1 MQPAV
6 AGSAPEWEEL
16 ATLFRDLVQEAA
28 ASAGMLF
35 LLPSREPVLHLSMLY
50 GMSWHIAAP
59 WARIRV
65 EEAIPAAEAVRDRR
79 LVWVGTPEQLAL
91 HYPRLALVVP
101 EHTVAAGPVVVG
113 DAVRGVVCLLWP
125 PSRSDRLERGEREA
139 IDTFCHRAGR
149 LLRSAAQ
156 NGHALLP
163 GTRPRVL
170 EPLCPHRPD
179 AAEAVAAYD
188 FAARLP
194 GAMSL
199 DLEGRTTFVSEAAA
213 DLLGAD
219 PADLL
224 GVRPWEHLRWPGEPV
239 FEDRFRSCL
248 ISHRPGNFTVVRPP
262 DRRLGF
268 QLYPDA
274 SGVSV
279 HMTPLPPGTAAEP
292 QRPARPSAVPGGA
305 TTLYH
310 LTHLAASLTETVGVE
325 DVTEKVADQ
334 IIPAFGASGLVL
346 MTVEEGRLRVVGQ
359 RGYDPAFLAPF
370 DGESLTAASPTAQAL
385 SRHEPAFFHDF
396 ADFQAAHPGA
406 VRYGDRD
413 AWAFLPLAIRGRPVG
428 LLVLSYNR
436 AKRFPSVERNLL
448 VSVAGLVA
456 QALDRARL
464 YDAKQRLAHAL
475 QRDLLPRELPAIPG
489 LRVAARYLSAG
500 HGMDIGGDFYDLIR
514 CDDRGAAAV
523 IGDVQGHNVQ
533 AAALMGQLRTAVH
546 AHASAGTSAGE
557 LMARTN
563 QLMCEL
569 NPGLFASCLYVHLDL
584 TAHRAALATAGHL
597 PPLLRRPDGGTEIVQ
612 VPTGLLLGINPDA
625 EYATLDLPL
634 PRGTTLALYTDGLV
648 EAPGVDIDD
657 AVAGLA
663 GQLART
669 PTDDIDALTDALL
682 RHALRGIPRTDDIA
696 MLLMHTTR

>member
-1 MQPAV
+1 MQPVA
-6 AGSAPEWEEL
+6 AGSGPEWDEL
-16 ATLFRDLVQEAA
+16 ATLFRDLVREAEP
-28 ASAGMLF
+28 SGGMLF
-35 LLPSREPVLHLSMLY
+35 LLPSREPVLQLSMLY

-79 LVWVGTPEQLAL
+79 LVWVGSADQLAL

-101 EHTVAAGPVVVG
+101 EHTVAAAPVLVG
-113 DAVRGVVCLLWP
+113 DGVLGVVCLLWP
-125 PSRSDRLERGEREA
+125 ASRPALLAQGEREA
-139 IDTFCHRAGR
+139 IDTFCRRAG
-149 LLRSAAQ
+149 LLLGAAADS
-156 NGHALLP
+156 GHPLTP
-163 GTRPRVL
+163 GARPQVL
-170 EPLCPHRPD
+170 EPVRPHRPGT
-179 AAEAVAAYD
+179 AETMAAYD

-199 DLEGRTTFVSEAAA
+199 DLEGRTTFVSDAAA
-213 DLLGAD
+213 DLLGASAD
-219 PADLL
+219 DLL
-224 GVRPWEHLRWPGEPV
+224 GVRPWEHLRWPGEPL
-239 FEDRFRSCL
+239 FEDRFRASV
-248 ISHRPGNFTVVRPP
+248 ISHRPAHFTVARSP
-262 DRRLGF
+262 DRRLSF

-279 HMTPLPPGTAAEP
+279 HITPLPAEASREA

-310 LTHLAASLTETVGVE
+310 LTHLAASLTETVEVE
-325 DVTEKVADQ
+325 DVTERVADQ
-334 IIPAFGASGLVL
+334 LVPAFGASGLVL
-346 MTVEEGRLRVVGQ
+346 MTVDEGRLRVVGH

-370 DGESLTAASPTAQAL
+370 DGQPLTSDAPPARAL
-385 SRHEPAFFHDF
+385 TLQQPAFFTDF
-396 ADFQAAHPGA
+396 ADFRSAHPDA
-406 VRYGDRD
+406 VRYADRD

-436 AKRFPSVERNLL
+436 AKRFPPTERHLL

-475 QRDLLPRELPAIPG
+475 QRDLLPRELPVVPG

-514 CDDRGAAAV
+514 CDSDSAAAV

-546 AHASAGTSAGE
+546 AHAAAGTCPGE

-563 QLMCEL
+563 QLMCDL

-584 TAHRAALATAGHL
+584 AKHRAALATAGHP
-597 PPLLRRPDGGTEIVQ
+597 PPLLRHPDGRSEVLP

-625 EYATLDLPL
+625 EYATKDIPL
-634 PRGTTLALYTDGLV
+634 PPGTTLALYTDGLV
-648 EAPGVDIDD
+648 EAPGTDIDE
-657 AVAGLA
+657 AVADLA
-663 GQLART
+663 RQLALT
-669 PTDDIDALTDALL
+669 PADDIDALIDGLL
-682 RHALRGIPRTDDIA
+682 RHALRGIPRTDDVA
-696 MLLMHTTR
+696 MLLLRTTR